1 MGTPVVRTGEAD
13 THPVSSRQ
21 SPEIHRMANSWSNRV
36 KFIVRYMYDYDGN
49 GVLDR
54 NDFECLAVRNTIMEG
69 KGNWDADKY
78 TKNKEV
84 MINLWNEIS
93 DIADFDK
100 NGEVDTDEFMGGVET
115 ACKGKKYEDLPK
127 AFKFFIEA
135 QFRTI
140 DVDGDGSIGL
150 EEFRYDCVSR
160 MAYPNVEVL
169 DEAFQKVSE
178 KEELT
183 LARYKELYAEFLGNE
198 DESIN
203 ACNLFGPL
211 PEL

>member
-1 MGTPVVRTGEAD
+1 
-13 THPVSSRQ
+13 
-21 SPEIHRMANSWSNRV
+21 
-36 KFIVRYMYDYDGN
+36 
-49 GVLDR
+49 
-54 NDFECLAVRNTIMEG
+54 
-69 KGNWDADKY
+69 
-78 TKNKEV
+78 
-84 MINLWNEIS
+84 
-93 DIADFDK
+93 
-100 NGEVDTDEFMGGVET
+100 
-115 ACKGKKYEDLPK
+115 
-127 AFKFFIEA
+127 
-135 QFRTI
+135 
-140 DVDGDGSIGL
+140 
-150 EEFRYDCVSR
+150 